1 MIDNLYKF
9 KLVMYGKSEGLK
21 HAKQFAP
28 NGAIK
33 KSIIEKLNK
42 ESEFYNRVAH
52 EVWSFE
58 ANELDD
64 TDTDN
69 LLAEYK

>member
-1 MIDNLYKF
+1 MKYEYLTQ
-9 KLVMYGKSEGLK
+9 KLD
-21 HAKQFAP
+21 
-28 NGAIK
+28 
-33 KSIIEKLNK
+33 K

-69 LLAEYK
+69 LLAEYE